1 MNTGKSSGT
10 YTKMN
15 FKLTRSTKTITLKVN
30 TIPIAEIVFD
40 EVYHV
45 TYLFYVS
52 KITETKFDNFDFAV
66 RYVENKFKRYFNK
79 ISKV

>member
-1 MNTGKSSGT
+1 
-10 YTKMN
+10 MN
-15 FKLTRSTKTITLKVN
+15 FKLTRSTQKITLKVN

-45 TYLFYVS
+45 NYLFYVS
-52 KITETKFDNFDFAV
+52 KITETKFDNFYFAV

-79 ISKV
+79 IKKV